1 VSSAS
6 GELCYGAG
14 DVVGIMVDVK
24 LGKVVRT
31 VSEGSE
37 TVQVAFF
44 CNGVLARTASGLKTD
59 VDLLPFVSLG
69 SGDVVAEFTSVSSA
83 VSLSGPNLSSQEPFT
98 PTTPRDFSSQRRQRS

>member
-24 LGKVVRT
+24 LGK
-31 VSEGSE
+31 
-37 TVQVAFF
+37 VAFF